1 VNFEINFHFWKI
13 QIWKLFAIYGK
24 SEFGI
29 LIVVI
34 NYLMTVGKIFDFPN
48 CPLLFDTCV
57 RQTFN
62 KLNVGRQMEQPG

>member
-1 VNFEINFHFWKI
+1 VNSEINFCFWKI
-13 QIWKLFAIYGK
+13 RIWKLFSIYGK

-34 NYLMTVGKIFDFPN
+34 NYLMTVGKRFDFPTI
-48 CPLLFDTCV
+48 LFYFETCV

-62 KLNVGRQMEQPG
+62 KLNGGRQMEQPG